1 MGYNS
6 SLQGRTETID
16 NTLDPQWVKKYVLD
30 YQFEMRQMLKVTVYD
45 SDRGAQKLEE
55 NDLIG
60 TVECSLGEVKK
71 SPISQKE

>member
-1 MGYNS
+1 M
-6 SLQGRTETID
+6 
-16 NTLDPQWVKKYVLD
+16 KKYVLD

-71 SPISQKE
+71 IPNFTKK

>member
-1 MGYNS
+1 M
-6 SLQGRTETID
+6 
-16 NTLDPQWVKKYVLD
+16 KKYALD

-60 TVECSLGEVKK
+60 TVECSLGEVQKIPNFTK
-71 SPISQKE
+71 TSQ

>member
-1 MGYNS
+1 M
-6 SLQGRTETID
+6 
-16 NTLDPQWVKKYVLD
+16 KKYVLD